1 MPAPA
6 PLNTARVTANAT
18 ASATANAT
26 ASATANAT
34 DSAPAARPGPHPAP
48 GLLRSKLIPPGATAA
63 QVPRAA
69 VCRAI
74 VAASAAK
81 LVLVRAPAGFGKT
94 SAMVQAR
101 QHLAAGGVATAWLTL
116 DRADNDMPRFLA
128 GLQQA
133 VLRLGADPADLPAD
147 HPAADPAAH
156 QAADPTAHP
165 ADHRAAH
172 PADRPADRPTDQP
185 ADQPPVHPAGSRLAA
200 QPAGHNS
207 TASTASTASAPESSP
222 DPAAA
227 LGVLDTLAAHNAP
240 FVLFLDDF
248 ELITETAVLGLV
260 REILGHLPRRGQL
273 VLGSRSLP
281 DLGLGRLRAAG
292 QLLEIDTE
300 QLRFSLAETQ
310 QFFALRHPGPGQ
322 TGPAA
327 APGQA
332 GADLQTHL
340 PDLLRKTE
348 GWIAAL
354 WLASMALDAVIA
366 RQGSVADFIH
376 QFSGSDRAVADF
388 LAEDVLA
395 RQPPEIR
402 DFLLRTSL
410 LRQLSAPLCQALS
423 PRSDAR
429 RILARLDA
437 ANLFIT
443 PVGHPA
449 PGAPAGLPA
458 PEREWRYHSLF
469 ADFLRAQLARERPDE
484 LARLHLAAAAW
495 YEAEGRP
502 VPAIDHAIEGGDGPL
517 ATSLLA
523 RHAMVFLA
531 QGRMRL
537 LARWFAALPAAPLH
551 EQPMLQVVSL
561 WASSLTRGPW
571 DAMAQLQQSGI
582 ANSTDPAVLAHVHAL
597 QPMLLAMMDR
607 VDEASAIGLEHL
619 ASVPTGQPFADSVLC
634 NAMAHVMG
642 VLGDRAQAQRLLDAA
657 RRGQPGNGFNRM
669 YSESVEGLQDLQ
681 QGRLRQA
688 TARFRLAVGVASG
701 VASGVGSVPGMGAAP
716 GQPATGSGQAA
727 GGFPPSHGNAWA
739 GVLYAGAVYE
749 SHQLA
754 LAEHLLNIYLPLARD
769 VGLPDHMILS
779 HTMRSRIAFQRGD
792 IDAALHAI
800 TELEY
805 LGHHR
810 QLPRV
815 VASARLERARVL
827 VLQGQADAARLALD
841 RADDA
846 SVWQR
851 VAQQHLT
858 AHDVEDMVIGR
869 LRWQV
874 AFGDAV
880 AAARQAGLLAQQA
893 RQAVRLR
900 RALRLQVLQALA
912 WLRCGS
918 LAAAAD
924 GLAAVLQ
931 AAAAE
936 GFVHLL
942 LDEGPAVG
950 ALLRCLRDAPGAGL
964 AADPITADHLQH
976 LLRIVGPDEP
986 ASLADH
992 TAAAHLP
999 GSGSRDTGSGS
1010 LAASPV
1016 EPLTRKELRVLQLLA
1031 EGYSNSAMA
1040 EKLFVSDSTVR
1051 THLRNI
1057 NMKLDAR
1064 SRTQAVA
1071 IARRLGLMR

>member
-6 PLNTARVTANAT
+6 LSSTTPTAL
-18 ASATANAT
+18 
-26 ASATANAT
+26 
-34 DSAPAARPGPHPAP
+34 PGHRPAP

-63 QVPRAA
+63 QVPRSA

-74 VAASAAK
+74 VAASAVK
-81 LVLVRAPAGFGKT
+81 LILVRAPAGFGKT

-101 QHLAAGGVATAWLTL
+101 QHLAASGVATAWLTL

-133 VLRLGADPADLPAD
+133 VLRLVNHPGADPVGDRPGD
-147 HPAADPAAH
+147 HSSSLAGHRTGQATGHAAD
-156 QAADPTAHP
+156 TA
-165 ADHRAAH
+165 
-172 PADRPADRPTDQP
+172 
-185 ADQPPVHPAGSRLAA
+185 
-200 QPAGHNS
+200 
-207 TASTASTASAPESSP
+207 APESSP

-227 LGVLDTLAAHNAP
+227 LGALDTLAAHDAP
-240 FVLFLDDF
+240 FALFLDDF

-260 REILGHLPRRGQL
+260 REIVEHLPRRGQL

-300 QLRFSLAETQ
+300 QLRFTLAEAQ
-310 QFFALRHPGPGQ
+310 QFFALRHPGA
-322 TGPAA
+322 GPAGSA
-327 APGQA
+327 AT
-332 GADLQTHL
+332 DLQNHL

-354 WLASMALDAVIA
+354 WLASMALDAVMA
-366 RQGSVADFIH
+366 RHGSVADFIH

-395 RQPPEIR
+395 RQTPEIR

-410 LRQLSAPLCQALS
+410 LRQLSAPLCQALC
-423 PRSDAR
+423 PRADAR
-429 RILARLDA
+429 RILAQLDA

-443 PVGHPA
+443 PIGQSAGPA
-449 PGAPAGLPA
+449 AGNASSPNPSTNPCTTLA

-484 LARLHLAAAAW
+484 LARLHLAAAGW

-517 ATSLLA
+517 ASGLLA
-523 RHAMVFLA
+523 RHAMAFLA

-537 LARWFAALPAAPLH
+537 LARWFAALPSAPLRA
-551 EQPMLQVVSL
+551 QPMLQVVSL

-571 DAMAQLQQSGI
+571 EAMAQLQQSGI

-607 VDEASAIGLEHL
+607 VEDASAIGQAHL
-619 ASVPTGQPFADSVLC
+619 AKVPTGQPFADSVLC

-642 VLGDRAQAQRLLDAA
+642 VLGERAQSQRLLDAA

-701 VASGVGSVPGMGAAP
+701 VGPGVGSGP
-716 GQPATGSGQAA
+716 GQPPASGSAA
-727 GGFPPSHGNAWA
+727 VGGFPPSHGNAWA

-749 SHQLA
+749 AHQLA

-792 IDAALHAI
+792 IDAALHTI

-827 VLQGQADAARLALD
+827 VLQGQADAAALALD

-851 VAQQHLT
+851 VAQQHMT
-858 AHDVEDMVIGR
+858 AHDVEDMAIGR

-874 AFGDAV
+874 AFGDAP
-880 AAARQAGLLAQQA
+880 AAARQAALLAQQA
-893 RQAVRLR
+893 RKALRLR

-912 WLRCGS
+912 WLRCGEH
-918 LAAAAD
+918 AAAAD

-931 AAAAE
+931 PAAAE

-942 LDEGPAVG
+942 LDEGPALG
-950 ALLRCLRDAPGAGL
+950 ALLRCLRDAQSPGMGQGS
-964 AADPITADHLQH
+964 DPITADHLQH
-976 LLRIVGPDEP
+976 LLRIVGADPDDAGQAADSSTAQQPQAGGRSSSQNSP
-986 ASLADH
+986 A
-992 TAAAHLP
+992 
-999 GSGSRDTGSGS
+999 TG
-1010 LAASPV
+1010 PV
-1016 EPLTRKELRVLQLLA
+1016 EALTRKEIRVLQLLA
-1031 EGYSNSAMA
+1031 EGYSNGAMA